1 MKHHFSP
8 NTHRTLLSLSL
19 LQNVRYK
26 SSVFCCTLSEVPA
39 WDRWFVWYMNWREGL
54 PLVHPFVTEGS
65 DGWLH
70 WLVLLIPPIIR
81 RGRSNPPSK
90 QLMVTCRP
98 ISRLRQLTA
107 KLKCR
112 KGLSFWCQMPRQQDW
127 WPCTLTLVS
136 IFQNPE
142 WGGGDQLALQ
152 NRNNSQLQSSSSI
165 PEQLQEAYP
174 CRSLPS
180 SGIPAGWLVGLEVTP
195 AIPLLPP

>member
-1 MKHHFSP
+1 M
-8 NTHRTLLSLSL
+8 
-19 LQNVRYK
+19 V
-26 SSVFCCTLSEVPA
+26 C
-39 WDRWFVWYMNWREGL
+39 
-54 PLVHPFVTEGS
+54 
-65 DGWLH
+65 
-70 WLVLLIPPIIR
+70 LIYELA
-81 RGRSNPPSK
+81 GRSSIGPSFCNRRKWWVASLVSAIDPSYCQARAQQPSK
-90 QLMVTCRP
+90 QAAHGDLQTQFP
-98 ISRLRQLTA
+98 LRQLTA
-107 KLKCR
+107 KLKFR

-180 SGIPAGWLVGLEVTP
+180 SGIPAGSLVGLEVTP
-195 AIPLLPP
+195 ATPLLLP

>member
-1 MKHHFSP
+1 MVCLIYELAGRSSIGPSFCNRRKWWVA
-8 NTHRTLLSLSL
+8 SLVSAIDPWAI
-19 LQNVRYK
+19 V
-26 SSVFCCTLSEVPA
+26 
-39 WDRWFVWYMNWREGL
+39 
-54 PLVHPFVTEGS
+54 
-65 DGWLH
+65 
-70 WLVLLIPPIIR
+70 R

-98 ISRLRQLTA
+98 SSPLRQLTA

-174 CRSLPS
+174 CRRLPS
-180 SGIPAGWLVGLEVTP
+180 SGIPAGSLVGLEVTP
-195 AIPLLPP
+195 AIPLLLP